1 MACGGNFYKV
11 QFRIN
16 NNIYEEM
23 LSADMFEDLRVHGLN
38 STIAQQVTADD
49 VVRVAIG
56 KFKYPVDI
64 LTIVPESRMEQEIDV
79 EV

>member
-11 QFRIN
+11 EFRIN

-38 STIAQQVTADD
+38 STIAQQVKAED
-49 VVRVAIG
+49 VVRMTIG
-56 KFKYPVDI
+56 KFKYPVEI
-64 LTIVPESRMEQEIDV
+64 LKIVPERRMQEEIHV